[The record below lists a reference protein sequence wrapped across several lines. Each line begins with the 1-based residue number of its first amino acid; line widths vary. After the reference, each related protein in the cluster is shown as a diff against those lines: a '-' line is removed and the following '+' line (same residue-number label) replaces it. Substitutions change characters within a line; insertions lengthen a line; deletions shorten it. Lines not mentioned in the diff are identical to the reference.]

1 MTTGV
6 KAAAIAAALG
16 GVRRGRDRRRGGRA
30 RGSDCGHPL
39 GRRGRTRR
47 TLGWQGGR
55 ELALSRRW
63 AGPARRTAVLERYA
77 EILDHGAL
85 LRRGATRRPPVA
97 SGNYALRR
105 AS

>member
-16 GVRRGRDRRRGGRA
+16 RVRRGRDRRGRDHRRGARA

-47 TLGWQGGR
+47 TLRG
-55 ELALSRRW
+55 SRSAAARKLR
-63 AGPARRTAVLERYA
+63 AFFAAKCRVPAASAQNLTPTHDES
-77 EILDHGAL
+77 
-85 LRRGATRRPPVA
+85 ATRRCP
-97 SGNYALRR
+97 
-105 AS
+105 

>member
-16 GVRRGRDRRRGGRA
+16 GVRRGRDRRRGARA

-47 TLGWQGGR
+47 T
-55 ELALSRRW
+55 APS
-63 AGPARRTAVLERYA
+63 
-77 EILDHGAL
+77 
-85 LRRGATRRPPVA
+85 ATMA
-97 SGNYALRR
+97 TKTTTTTSI
-105 AS
+105 S

>member
-16 GVRRGRDRRRGGRA
+16 RVRRGRVRRRGARA

-47 TLGWQGGR
+47 TLRG
-55 ELALSRRW
+55 SRSAAARKLR
-63 AGPARRTAVLERYA
+63 AFFAAKCRVPAASAQNLTPTHDES
-77 EILDHGAL
+77 
-85 LRRGATRRPPVA
+85 ATRRCP
-97 SGNYALRR
+97 
-105 AS
+105 